1 MDIGE
6 KSREKLRVFVKK
18 QLLAMQQD
26 MLSRLPEN
34 TDIDLPDIPEVLVDQ
49 ALEVYVGTAN
59 RNLLDFFDEEGIYI
73 SIHCAAKDNFY
84 FRWNEKF
91 NKGDDIEH
99 SNAVGKSSATNFTSR
114 KDCEIEAFTV
124 AFKLLEDKL

>member
-18 QLLAMQQD
+18 QLLAIQQD

-49 ALEVYVGTAN
+49 ALELYIGTSN
-59 RNLLDFFDEEGIYI
+59 RQLYDFLDENNLFVLIDKLESGFLYTIKNENKIVKEGGGAIYF
-73 SIHCAAKDNFY
+73 KT
-84 FRWNEKF
+84 RP
-91 NKGDDIEH
+91 
-99 SNAVGKSSATNFTSR
+99 
-114 KDCEIEAFTV
+114 EIEKV
-124 AFKLLEDKL
+124 AFEEAFKILENKL

>member
-6 KSREKLRVFVKK
+6 KSKEKLRVFVKK

-34 TDIDLPDIPEVLVDQ
+34 TDVDLPDIPEILVNQ

-91 NKGDDIEH
+91 SKGDDIEH
-99 SNAVGKSSATNFTSR
+99 SNAVGKSSVTNFTSR
-114 KDCEIEAFTV
+114 RDCEIEAFTM
-124 AFKLLEDKL
+124 ALKILENKL

>member
-1 MDIGE
+1 MDIGK

-91 NKGDDIEH
+91 SKGDDIEH
-99 SNAVGKSSATNFTSR
+99 SNAVGKSSVTNFTSR
-114 KDCEIEAFTV
+114 RDCEIEAFTM
-124 AFKLLEDKL
+124 ALKILENKL

>member
-91 NKGDDIEH
+91 SKGDDIEH
-99 SNAVGKSSATNFTSR
+99 SNAVGKSSVTNFTSR
-114 KDCEIEAFTV
+114 RDCEIEAFTM
-124 AFKLLEDKL
+124 ALKILENKL

>member
-18 QLLAMQQD
+18 QLLAIQQD

-34 TDIDLPDIPEVLVDQ
+34 TDIDLPDIPEVLVNQ
-49 ALEVYVGTAN
+49 ALEVYIGTAN
-59 RNLLDFFDEEGIYI
+59 RSLLDFFDEEGIYI

-91 NKGDDIEH
+91 SKGDDIEH
-99 SNAVGKSSATNFTSR
+99 SNAVGKSSVTNFTSR
-114 KDCEIEAFTV
+114 RDCEIEAFTM
-124 AFKLLEDKL
+124 ALKILENKL

>member
-1 MDIGE
+1 MDIGK
-6 KSREKLRVFVKK
+6 KSREKLRVFVKA

-91 NKGDDIEH
+91 SKGDDIEH
-99 SNAVGKSSATNFTSR
+99 SNAVGKSSVTNFTSR
-114 KDCEIEAFTV
+114 RDCEIEAFTM
-124 AFKLLEDKL
+124 ALKILENKL